1 MVDDIISELAKERK
15 EHNKKDKQVKI
26 LLQNI
31 RGLHGE
37 KVPSK
42 PSKRAEDISND

>member
-15 EHNKKDKQVKI
+15 EHNKKDKQVIRYCYKI
-26 LLQNI
+26 L
-31 RGLHGE
+31 GLHGE